1 MENKL
6 TIQES
11 IELTEKLLNVV
22 NSKEEYEYLLAEL
35 QELQAEANK
44 KRASLSRIGVAA

>member
-1 MENKL
+1 MENKN
-6 TIQES
+6 IQES

-35 QELQAEANK
+35 EELQAEASNM
-44 KRASLSRIGVAA
+44 RALSLVEVAA